1 MRTWENIEVP
11 GRGTKFCLVMDPED
25 GTHPIRTYGWTKDEV
40 LEKVAKTAE
49 TAQQVI
55 NRQRIQSAQPPARQS
70 GDAPPPPPAATT
82 AGTGPKRL
90 TADERMQATLDLSN
104 PAKSPEAIRAL
115 LRDSGIDVDKMR
127 LEADAKRAA
136 GVAQEWERNHPDF
149 PSDERNQRLL
159 MNTALLR
166 AGGDLARITAE
177 TLDTAYR
184 ELVSFGMLFEPE
196 NNSSTQTVTPQ
207 NAPDGNSAT
216 RIVRPRGATSYRS
229 TTLRATAPGAK
240 REPKYTRAEI
250 DAMPSAVFREKM
262 EREAG
267 FREWYDREFSPATA

>member
-1 MRTWENIEVP
+1 MRYWENIEVP

-49 TAQQVI
+49 AAQQLI
-55 NRQRIQSAQPPARQS
+55 NRQRSQTAQVPVPTQATVT
-70 GDAPPPPPAATT
+70 APAA
-82 AGTGPKRL
+82 APKRL

-104 PAKSPEAIRAL
+104 PAKSPESIRAL
-115 LRDSGIDVDKMR
+115 LRDSGVYVDKMK

>member
-1 MRTWENIEVP
+1 MRYWENIEVP

-25 GTHPIRTYGWTKDEV
+25 GTHPIKTYGWSKDEV

-49 TAQQVI
+49 AAQQLI
-55 NRQRIQSAQPPARQS
+55 NRQRSQSPQT
-70 GDAPPPPPAATT
+70 PAATSVQV
-82 AGTGPKRL
+82 AAPAIPAAPKRL

-115 LRDSGIDVDKMR
+115 LRDSGVDVDKMK
-127 LEADAKRAA
+127 LDADANRAA
-136 GVAQEWERNHPDF
+136 VVAQEWERNHPDF
-149 PSDERNQRLL
+149 PSDDRNKRLL

-166 AGGDLARITAE
+166 AGGDLSKITAVI
-177 TLDTAYR
+177 LDTAYS
-184 ELVSFGMLFEPE
+184 ELTTYGMLYDPE
-196 NNSSTQTVTPQ
+196 ASSSTIIETPQ

-229 TTLRATAPGAK
+229 TSLRATAPGAK

-267 FREWYDREFSPATA
+267 FREWYDREFSAATA